1 MEIPHLCLS
10 PTRHWSY
17 GYIPSWPTFTWV
29 SGIWMQVSC
38 LHSKHFTYWLVL
50 IRRDFSLGWPA
61 LCYCG
66 HNNFNGKEVV
76 PSLPGDKGIWES
88 HPNPWEQSRLET
100 QVLRSLLFFHHFL
113 FSSSLLSTVCWVECT
128 ANAMPCSSVPFS
140 YLEVDQ
146 MLLHCA
152 LSLIS
157 SHDSCRRSAMVT
169 RSPDCFLKIVL
180 TQGRDK
186 WARGRSKSWWGG
198 CAFLIWNK

>member
-66 HNNFNGKEVV
+66 HNNFNGNEVV
-76 PSLPGDKGIWES
+76 SSLPGDKGIWES

-100 QVLRSLLFFHHFL
+100 QVLRSLLFFQSLPSLQQFVSHCVLGGMHCECYALLLCSLQLPGGRPDAAALCSVSYQLPRFL
-113 FSSSLLSTVCWVECT
+113 
-128 ANAMPCSSVPFS
+128 
-140 YLEVDQ
+140 
-146 MLLHCA
+146 
-152 LSLIS
+152 
-157 SHDSCRRSAMVT
+157 
-169 RSPDCFLKIVL
+169 
-180 TQGRDK
+180 
-186 WARGRSKSWWGG
+186 
-198 CAFLIWNK
+198 